1 MRDPKQPPID
11 SLHPADAPVPTR
23 TAWSPGRR
31 RVPLI
36 QQTEATECGLACLAM
51 VAGHHGQHVSLAQ
64 LRQRFPAS
72 LKGTTLTQ
80 LMDVADAMA
89 MTARP
94 LRLELDE
101 LPRLQ
106 LPCILHWDLDHFVV
120 LVQVDR
126 HGMVLHDPALG
137 ERHISL
143 AAATKHFSGVALELT
158 PKPAFRRQQRPPAVS
173 LRQLAGSIQ
182 GLRRSLSALFG
193 LALLL
198 ELCGLAAPQFLQITI
213 DQVLADSDENLLT
226 ILGLSFAALLIL
238 QTGLGALRTWTVVV
252 LGAQFSLQWMGG
264 VFGHLMRL
272 PQAYFLKR
280 HLGDVVSRF
289 GAIDTI
295 QHTLTSQFVGALLDG
310 VMALA
315 TLAVM
320 AVYSLPLAALTI
332 AAMVIYILLRLA
344 YYRVLRESNLSQIL
358 AAARQQ
364 SQFMEAVRGVQTIR
378 LHNLET
384 THTARY
390 MNAATQTINTGVA
403 VQKLNLAFGAL
414 NGFVTGAQRIAVL
427 WLGAWLALR
436 GHFSAGMLIAFVAY
450 ADQFTGRTA
459 SLVDYAIQWRLLRLQ
474 AERLADIVLTPA
486 EPHRDGVYV
495 GPAPEPSIQFEHVSF
510 RYGDGEPWILRDCTF
525 EVAAGTSIAI
535 AGPSGGGKS
544 TLVRLL
550 LGLLDP
556 QEGTIR
562 IGGVPLEHLGKRR
575 LRELV
580 GSVMQ
585 DDTLFAGSV
594 ADNIAAFDEGATLAR
609 VEDAARIAQLH
620 DDLCRMPMAYHTRVG
635 DMGAA
640 LSGGQAQRVLLA
652 RALYQQPRLLVL
664 DEATSQVDVA
674 CERAIAQQLRN
685 AAMTRLL
692 VAHRPET
699 IASADR
705 VLWLE
710 HGTVRIV
717 APSAAHMAKAAGGHA
732 QQV

>member
-1 MRDPKQPPID
+1 MNASNR
-11 SLHPADAPVPTR
+11 
-23 TAWSPGRR
+23 PGANPSNGAGLPDGNTLASGRRR

-51 VAGHHGQHVSLAQ
+51 VAGHYGQHTSLAQ

-101 LPRLQ
+101 LSRLR
-106 LPCILHWDLDHFVV
+106 LPCVLHWGLDHFVV

-126 HGMVLHDPALG
+126 QSMVLHDPALG
-137 ERHISL
+137 ERRVSL
-143 AAATKHFSGVALELT
+143 AVASQHFSGVALELT
-158 PKPAFRRQQRPPAVS
+158 PKPTFRRQQQPPAVS

-182 GLRRSLSALFG
+182 GLRRSLAALFG

-198 ELCGLAAPQFLQITI
+198 ELCGLAVPQFLQITI
-213 DQVLADSDENLLT
+213 DQVLADSDNNLLT
-226 ILGLSFAALLIL
+226 ILGLSFAALLLL

-315 TLAVM
+315 TLSVM
-320 AVYSLPLAALTI
+320 AVYSLPLAALTVV
-332 AAMVIYILLRLA
+332 AMVVYVLLRLA
-344 YYRVLRESNLSQIL
+344 YYRILRESNLSQIL
-358 AAARQQ
+358 ASARQQ

-414 NGFVTGAQRIAVL
+414 NGFVTGSQRIAVL
-427 WLGAWLALR
+427 WIGAWLGLQ

-450 ADQFTGRTA
+450 ADQFTGRAA

-510 RYGDGEPWILRDCTF
+510 RYGDNEPWILRDCTF
-525 EVAAGTSIAI
+525 EVAAGSSIAI
-535 AGPSGGGKS
+535 AGPSGSGKS

-562 IGGVPLEHLGKRR
+562 IGGIALEHLGKRR

-594 ADNIAAFDEGATLAR
+594 ADNISAFDEGATLAR
-609 VEDAARIAQLH
+609 VEEAARTAQLH

-652 RALYQQPRLLVL
+652 RALYRQSQILVL

-674 CERAIAQQLRN
+674 CERAIAQQLRH
-685 AAMTRLL
+685 AAITRLL

-710 HGTVRIV
+710 QGTVRIV
-717 APSAAHMAKAAGGHA
+717 APSAAHVAKAAGHA